1 MHDGDGITF
10 EKIANVLDT
19 ALKDYF
25 PEDIRIIAEPG
36 RYYAAP
42 AYTIAT
48 QIIARRLVL
57 RNENDQGAEETDFVG
72 SEQTLTGDEQTL
84 TEDEK
89 TLTEDEKTLAEDE
102 QIFMCE

>member
-1 MHDGDGITF
+1 LHNGDGITF

-19 ALKDYF
+19 ALKNYF

-48 QIIARRLVL
+48 QIIARRPVL
-57 RNENDQGAEETDFVG
+57 RNQEAGENDFVD
-72 SEQTLTGDEQTL
+72 SEQKLAGDEQS
-84 TEDEK
+84 
-89 TLTEDEKTLAEDE
+89 
-102 QIFMCE
+102 FMCE